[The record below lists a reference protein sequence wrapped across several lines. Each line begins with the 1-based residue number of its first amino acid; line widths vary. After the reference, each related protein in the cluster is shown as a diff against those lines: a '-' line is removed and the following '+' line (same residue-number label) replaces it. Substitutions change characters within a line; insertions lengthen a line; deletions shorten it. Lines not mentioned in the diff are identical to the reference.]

1 MNKLK
6 LKLDDLTVESFDTA
20 AAEREKGTVF
30 GEECSCYSNCTCP
43 GRATCDETECVETCG
58 GCCTVCFETCGDI
71 TCGGATCELNNPTC
85 CC

>member
-6 LKLDDLTVESFDTA
+6 LQLDDLAVESFDTA
-20 AAEREKGTVF
+20 AAERENGTVF

-43 GRATCDETECVETCG
+43 GFDTCDETECVGTCG
-58 GCCTVCFETCGDI
+58 ACCTVCFETCG
-71 TCGGATCELNNPTC
+71 GATCDLAPSC